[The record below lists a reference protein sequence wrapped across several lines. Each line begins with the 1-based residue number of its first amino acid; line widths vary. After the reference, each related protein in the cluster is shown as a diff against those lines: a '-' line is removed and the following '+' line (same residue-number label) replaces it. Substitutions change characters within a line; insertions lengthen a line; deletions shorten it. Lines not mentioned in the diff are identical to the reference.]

1 MSGTKLGQ
9 FEGHMAEIMWR
20 AEVKSNRYEG
30 FFSLI
35 KSVYPLNAAPQ
46 YHYTTPLFDTWTGI
60 PNNDLGDWDIRPGNT
75 DAESESDIMSTP
87 GTSNSPSSSP
97 AVFLESEN
105 SIPPN
110 LTASDNTIR
119 KRKEAEDQ
127 ETASWHNYIPFD
139 CNIRL
144 RFSRTRDSIK

>member
-1 MSGTKLGQ
+1 
-9 FEGHMAEIMWR
+9 
-20 AEVKSNRYEG
+20 
-30 FFSLI
+30 
-35 KSVYPLNAAPQ
+35 
-46 YHYTTPLFDTWTGI
+46 
-60 PNNDLGDWDIRPGNT
+60 
-75 DAESESDIMSTP
+75 MSTP

-127 ETASWHNYIPFD
+127 EYSFDFLQDSDMDKTLTAG
-139 CNIRL
+139 
-144 RFSRTRDSIK
+144 KK